1 MRRWAVFED
10 EDHVFRAVTE
20 ETGDDI
26 SWPEMMED
34 DVQRMVDEHNAAVGE
49 RRGDGVLVGGP
60 VGLHVCPACG
70 LQHELPA
77 KKREPLPWTAVAY
90 DEGDE
95 SP

>member
-1 MRRWAVFED
+1 MSR
-10 EDHVFRAVTE
+10 
-20 ETGDDI
+20 
-26 SWPEMMED
+26 D
-34 DVQRMVDEHNAAVGE
+34 DVRGHFPYDSYPHPTDHEHPMTAPTPRMVDEHNAAVGE